1 MRVDGY
7 FKISK
12 DLPKFKIELT
22 GEILKPIII
31 YITINNTIKY
41 DYHFNLFYYLYY
53 TGFDI

>member
-22 GEILKPIII
+22 GETLKPIII